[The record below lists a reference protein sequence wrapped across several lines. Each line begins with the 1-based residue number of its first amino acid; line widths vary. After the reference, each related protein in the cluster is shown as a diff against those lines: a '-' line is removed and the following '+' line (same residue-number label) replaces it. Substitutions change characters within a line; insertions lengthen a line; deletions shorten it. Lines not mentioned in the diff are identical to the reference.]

1 VLSLRRRHAPALDEV
16 VRDLPEGYVTL
27 AFGDARLVVGPP
39 GAFALVDAADT
50 DVCDAARLVAAT
62 ARELRHRLAGALSW
76 APFIDALVVVDGLR
90 DVARLTGDGTG
101 SWAGAGDWPRGRV
114 ADVAGTPTPD
124 GAGGRAAAAYGAPDA
139 AGYGAPDA
147 AGYGAAGPPLREAAL
162 VPRRIVRSVIT
173 AGRPRFDAADI
184 ARICAA
190 LT

>member
-16 VRDLPEGYVTL
+16 VRHLPEGYVTL

-139 AGYGAPDA
+139 AA
-147 AGYGAAGPPLREAAL
+147 YGAAGPPLREAAL